1 MDVQAQEQGMAQD
14 TALIG
19 EKRGYQSHQLIQ
31 AAALN
36 ARHSN
41 ALEDAFRAN
50 PTAWTSD
57 HFTDHQSYVIGA
69 IYTAIAFLEAMTN
82 EVFSDA
88 SYALS
93 VKGTQEV
100 RKGCA
105 IVAPIVSYIFSE
117 EIARKKIELV
127 PLEERDL
134 NAGLL
139 TVGLGAQETLSL
151 ARWWNQRNAKGK
163 LVNQWEKLPEKL
175 KQAPKLAGRPAL
187 TNEVSYQD
195 VLLLIELRNSLVHPM
210 PASIFPSSRA
220 GASVPMSIYK
230 LIDKLEGKF
239 SLNPLPGGQDS
250 VFPIDHFSHDCT
262 VWAVATVIT
271 LARDFFDKLGIGS
284 NFPYDALGPR
294 LETS

>member
-1 MDVQAQEQGMAQD
+1 
-14 TALIG
+14 
-19 EKRGYQSHQLIQ
+19 
-31 AAALN
+31 
-36 ARHSN
+36 
-41 ALEDAFRAN
+41 
-50 PTAWTSD
+50 
-57 HFTDHQSYVIGA
+57 
-69 IYTAIAFLEAMTN
+69 MTN

-93 VKGTQEV
+93 VGKRQEI
-100 RKGCA
+100 RKGRA
-105 IVAPIVSYIFSE
+105 VVTSIVSPLFSE
-117 EIARKKIELV
+117 KIAQKKIELAR
-127 PLEERDL
+127 LEEQDL

-139 TVGLGAQETLSL
+139 TAGLGSQETLAL
-151 ARWWNQRNAKGK
+151 AQWWNQRDVKGKRHNQRNAKGK

-210 PASIFPSSRA
+210 PASIFPSSNGA
-220 GASVPMSIYK
+220 GASVPMSMYK
-230 LIDKLEGKF
+230 LTDKLEGKF

-250 VFPIDHFSHDCT
+250 VFPSDHFSHDCT